1 VTPDKSDASDQPRRR
16 FPSRNLAR
24 VFASA
29 AFLILII
36 GSSYFMM
43 LVLELRFGSDEYR
56 VAALR
61 DIGLF
66 LSGQHAWYQDATFYG
81 VTSLLL
87 ALVSLLFGNHRLARI
102 TVCVSGA
109 VYLALLT
116 DLLLQWAR

>member
-1 VTPDKSDASDQPRRR
+1 
-16 FPSRNLAR
+16 
-24 VFASA
+24 
-29 AFLILII
+29 
-36 GSSYFMM
+36 MM
-43 LVLELRFGSDEYR
+43 LVLELRFGSAEYR

-66 LSGQHAWYQDATFYG
+66 LSGQQAWYQDATFYG

-109 VYLALLT
+109 VYLALLFARDGIT